1 MTKPFEFLVFS
12 DFHAHNFPYGATR
25 TTIPGMGGLYN
36 SRLADSAAV
45 LDEMLEYAKQH
56 DIYTVVFCGDLFHRR
71 TSVATDVRHVIVDRL
86 HRFADEDIELFM
98 IPGNHDM
105 GDRKGNVH
113 SLVGLGELSDY
124 IHVYDKISTVSPAR
138 SDGHDF
144 EGVGFVFVPY
154 TDSLEEAKSSLKAA
168 GDLASLYDNQILFA
182 HLGMQGATVGSDY
195 VLINESD
202 ITVPDVPHDKFAAC
216 FFGHF
221 HEHQQLFANGWFVGA
236 THQHNWGDAYGSR
249 GYLHV
254 KVKKGKVEFEQIRT
268 MAPEFVTTRDGKSS
282 RGEDSIMKKNDFVK
296 NITKD
301 KYLDREE
308 LRVKWE
314 LDNAPEI
321 VIDTEEED
329 TEFSLDTTQLSP
341 TAVVDKWVESKLPE
355 GLDKDEVLSVGK
367 DILKEVGL

>member
-1 MTKPFEFLVFS
+1 MSKPFEFLVFS

-25 TTIPGMGGLYN
+25 TTIPGLGGLYN

-45 LDEMLEYAKQH
+45 LDEILKYALTY
-56 DIYTVVFCGDLFHRR
+56 DIKHVVFCGDLFHRR
-71 TSVATDVRHVIVDRL
+71 TSVATDVRHVVVDRL
-86 HRFADEDIELFM
+86 HKFADEDIQLYM

-124 IHVYDKISTVSPAR
+124 IHVYDKVNVQ
-138 SDGHDF
+138 F
-144 EGVGFVFVPY
+144 GVGEAVDFVFVPY
-154 TDSLEEAKSSLKAA
+154 TDSLEDAKSSLKAA
-168 GDLASLYDNQILFA
+168 GDLAEMGSNPTILFS

-254 KVKKGKVEFEQIRT
+254 KVDKGKVDFEQIPT
-268 MAPEFVTTRDGKSS
+268 YAPEFVVTRDGKTS
-282 RGEDSIMKKNDFVK
+282 RGELSMMKANDFVK

-321 VIDTEEED
+321 VIDTDEED

-341 TAVVDKWVESKLPE
+341 AAVVDKWVERKLPE
-355 GLDKDEVLSVGK
+355 GLDKDEVLRVGK